1 MSRAREPN
9 VYWNISSLVYV
20 RKVEIMTM
28 TIGSSTI
35 ILRLGLRRFG
45 KIPSG
50 FV

>member
-1 MSRAREPN
+1 MSRAREPY
-9 VYWNISSLVYV
+9 VYWNISSLVSV
-20 RKVEIMTM
+20 RKGEIMTM

-35 ILRLGLRRFG
+35 ILRLGLRHFG